1 MRAILLTMCAGLLVS
16 CGKPSVTPAP
26 DLSSINWG
34 LVETESHLSFVTIKK
49 GEVAEVHSFEALAG
63 SVDKDGNAAVQII
76 LDSVQT
82 NIDIRN
88 TRMREHLFQTDLH
101 PFATIKTSLNMS
113 DLRQMDIGTRSNM
126 DIELDVNLHGIGSV
140 IEAEVLVTR
149 ISGDKVLVE
158 TSVPILVHADEFDL
172 VEGVDMLRELAKLP
186 SITPIVPINF
196 SLVFEVK
203 S

>member
-1 MRAILLTMCAGLLVS
+1 MRAIVLTMCAGLLVS
-16 CGKPSVTPAP
+16 CGKASVITAP
-26 DLSSINWG
+26 DLSSVHWG

-49 GEVAEVHSFEALAG
+49 GEVAEVHSFEGLAG
-63 SVDKDGNAAVQII
+63 SVDKDGNAVVQIV
-76 LDSVQT
+76 LDSLQT

-88 TRMREHLFQTDLH
+88 TRMREHLFQTNLH
-101 PFATIKTSLNMS
+101 PFATIKTNLNMS
-113 DLRQMDIGTRSNM
+113 DLRQMEIGARTNM
-126 DIELDVNLHGIGSV
+126 DIELDVNLHNISSL
-140 IEAEVLVTR
+140 IEAELLVTR
-149 ISGDKVLVE
+149 IGGDKVLVE

-172 VEGVDMLRELAKLP
+172 LEGVDILRELAKLP